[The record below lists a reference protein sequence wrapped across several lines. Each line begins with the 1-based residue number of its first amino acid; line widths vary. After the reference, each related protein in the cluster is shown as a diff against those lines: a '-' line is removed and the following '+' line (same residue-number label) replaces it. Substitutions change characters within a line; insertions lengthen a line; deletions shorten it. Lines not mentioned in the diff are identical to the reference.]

1 MVTVFKLRLLSEL
14 HYGISGSMER
24 SKDVEEPTSLSDIQ
38 VEKVL
43 ICFMKEAINGNLKL
57 IDQDGWEKFEVLR
70 VSAKARLKWGIDMCI
85 QILTNANLK
94 NKNRAKLLEER
105 NTGNVCKTSII
116 S

>member
-1 MVTVFKLRLLSEL
+1 MVTALKLWLLSEL

-43 ICFMKEAINGNLKL
+43 ICFMREVFNGNLKL

-105 NTGNVCKTSII
+105 NAGNE
-116 S
+116 